1 MRSLMDMSLASGV
14 TKKSNGVIKKANSVI
29 KKQNLVEKVEIA
41 FQSF

>member
-1 MRSLMDMSLASGV
+1 MRSLMDMSPANGA

-41 FQSF
+41 FHSF